1 VIKERI
7 AERRERWDESGERR
21 EETGEKRGERGR
33 PEEERRREEEVRGE
47 RRQEKIC
54 EGERGEM
61 TWRAISSR
69 PDLVPVDEDADA
81 KSEAEAHP
89 QTHADPD
96 ADPRAEP
103 RHLPLVAGPGRSCSP
118 RHMMPV
124 NSRNKGVKGR
134 PMTCRAMGM
143 AHVSRLV
150 M

>member
-1 VIKERI
+1 MRAERGERRQ
-7 AERRERWDESGERR
+7 ERREGR
-21 EETGEKRGERGR
+21 EEDRRKSGGEKGGE
-33 PEEERRREEEVRGE
+33 RREEEVRGE